1 MSKFFRPLFLS
12 KNLITYLDD
21 VFIHS
26 QPKHQMVKVLDK
38 NHQVLL
44 KDNMEAAPDKSLFSL
59 IV

>member
-12 KNLITYLDD
+12 KNLITDLDD

-26 QPKHQMVKVLDK
+26 QPKYQMVKVLDK
-38 NHQVLL
+38 THQVLL